1 MAAVG
6 GTDPGRCVALWLKAD
21 DLQCPIC
28 FCLLSSPATLPCGHS
43 FCLGCIRRWAQS
55 RGRSCP
61 NCGRGSLK
69 KLPERTILLERV
81 LEQYRRAASN
91 DGQPEGRWLPPSPSS
106 PPLWAPSLEAL
117 AGQPAD
123 AADRGLQD
131 VMKISELPQQIEAT
145 LKAIASWKKDDT
157 EMKEHVSQIKRSVV
171 EVFSFLNNYINDRE
185 KMVLN
190 FIDKEYREAQ
200 QKRDL
205 TDYQLK
211 ARNEQ
216 LLELQINSKEVIK
229 NTSLEQEVC
238 IENPIK
244 MTDVA
249 LAVEKIKSIT
259 YVVEEFRRQLEK
271 SVLWNRPVKLPQ
283 ESTLGKHQ
291 NNEIQKEAEVEMAS
305 SSISTQSQDSLQEAS
320 SSSSAMSSITEDDI
334 LSVNLSTCGTPL
346 DCSQHERR
354 RSRPAIHRADSII
367 SSQFSQ
373 WAANVTL
380 DLKTL
385 NDRLELSEDKKKV
398 TVSDFFVGYEH
409 SAQRFCVSQVLGCQ
423 GFSDGCHYWEVI
435 TEDATGW
442 AIGIAYKEIGK
453 RDKLGR
459 TELSWCVEWSVER
472 LSAWHGDRETHI
484 GNRKPL
490 RVGVF
495 LDIPESCLS
504 FYSLTDQETCLH
516 KFEIHVA
523 NPVYPAFW
531 IFGMNAGECL
541 TIAKSGTSP
550 L

>member
-1 MAAVG
+1 MAIAARA
-6 GTDPGRCVALWLKAD
+6 PHLE
-21 DLQCPIC
+21 
-28 FCLLSSPATLPCGHS
+28 
-43 FCLGCIRRWAQS
+43 
-55 RGRSCP
+55 
-61 NCGRGSLK
+61 K
-69 KLPERTILLERV
+69 KLQEELTCSLCLDVFNTPVLIAKCSHNFCKKCISQHCQKARDKAFCPECRGELRLNGLIDNRSLANIVDVFHQMKKTQITWARKQELCW
-81 LEQYRRAASN
+81 EQLDPSWTQYKKAS
-91 DGQPEGRWLPPSPSS
+91 GTAG
-106 PPLWAPSLEAL
+106 L
-117 AGQPAD
+117 AY
-123 AADRGLQD
+123 GLKD

-157 EMKEHVSQIKRSVV
+157 EM
-171 EVFSFLNNYINDRE
+171 
-185 KMVLN
+185 
-190 FIDKEYREAQ
+190 
-200 QKRDL
+200 
-205 TDYQLK
+205 
-211 ARNEQ
+211 
-216 LLELQINSKEVIK
+216 K

>member
-1 MAAVG
+1 MAIAARA
-6 GTDPGRCVALWLKAD
+6 PHLE
-21 DLQCPIC
+21 
-28 FCLLSSPATLPCGHS
+28 
-43 FCLGCIRRWAQS
+43 
-55 RGRSCP
+55 
-61 NCGRGSLK
+61 K
-69 KLPERTILLERV
+69 KLQEELTCSLCLDVFNTPVLIAKCSHNFCKKCISQHCQKARDKAFCPECRGELRLNGLIDNRSLANIVDVFHQMKKTQITWARKQELCW
-81 LEQYRRAASN
+81 EQLDPSWTQYKKAS
-91 DGQPEGRWLPPSPSS
+91 GTAG
-106 PPLWAPSLEAL
+106 L
-117 AGQPAD
+117 AY
-123 AADRGLQD
+123 GLKD

>member
-157 EMKEHVSQIKRSVV
+157 EM
-171 EVFSFLNNYINDRE
+171 
-185 KMVLN
+185 
-190 FIDKEYREAQ
+190 
-200 QKRDL
+200 
-205 TDYQLK
+205 
-211 ARNEQ
+211 
-216 LLELQINSKEVIK
+216 K